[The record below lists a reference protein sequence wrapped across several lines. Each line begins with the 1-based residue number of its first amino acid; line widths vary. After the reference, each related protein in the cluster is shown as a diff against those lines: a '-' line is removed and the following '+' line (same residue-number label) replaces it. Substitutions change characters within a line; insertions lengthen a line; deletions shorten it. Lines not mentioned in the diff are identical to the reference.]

1 MHAVQAHE
9 NTERQEAMSP
19 PNSIREL
26 QETILFTPR
35 HQKSVAASSSSK
47 DNPRPVISK
56 GSAEILIQDHLQI
69 LIEGFDASKY
79 SETMKLKFDDL
90 TGSVPAREE
99 AYSSLRRAFSMPAF
113 TGLRSGT
120 RASWWS
126 QFQIL
131 SGRTFKNLYRNPLLL
146 QAHYITAIGAAVA
159 CGILFW
165 KIPNDISGFQNRMGV
180 FFFVCTLFGFGCMSS
195 MQAFAAE
202 RKLFVKERANRYYSP
217 YVCF

>member
-9 NTERQEAMSP
+9 NIEKDISSP
-19 PNSIREL
+19 QNSIREL

-35 HQKSVAASSSSK
+35 HQKSVASSSVSNTLPVMSK
-47 DNPRPVISK
+47 V
-56 GSAEILIQDHLQI
+56 SAEVLIADHLQI
-69 LIEGFDASKY
+69 LIDGYDSSKY
-79 SETMKLKFDDL
+79 SEAMRFKFEVL
-90 TGSVPAREE
+90 GESVPVREE
-99 AYSSLRRAFSMPAF
+99 AFSSLRRAFSMPNF

-120 RASWWS
+120 RASWAS

-131 SGRTFKNLYRNPLLL
+131 TGRTFKNLYRNPLLL

-159 CGILFW
+159 CGVLFW

-195 MQAFAAE
+195 MQAFASE
-202 RKLFVKERANRYYSP
+202 RRLFVKERANRYYSP
-217 YVCF
+217 